1 MMSRLLVL
9 LFTLFTI
16 FLLSFGMAS
25 AQPTVDGSIAPPMPL
40 LELPEGQDIKIFLL
54 FGTATDNLS
63 NPGLTDMLMLV
74 AVNRTANTVSMLSI
88 PRDLYVYIPGHDMR
102 KINTAYYYGE
112 TEHVEGGGVE
122 QLKYVIEYN
131 LGVKVDYYAHVNFTG
146 FLNIIDTLGGIDIA
160 VDCTIR
166 DWKLKER
173 HLNKLMEENYE
184 MFVLPTGLQHID
196 ADTALWYVRSRKTSS
211 ELDRGRRQQDVLR
224 AVWRKIRQQDL
235 LSTLPTLWEQATTYI
250 DTDLTLPDVLGYVP
264 MATNINAESLT
275 SYRFKLGTHISNA
288 FSPAPEQ
295 AWILVPNRDEV
306 QALLKQFVTPPTP
319 NQIRRTNLTV
329 QIVNASGRD
338 NLEWV
343 AADRLAQEGFT
354 PIIIQEDTFFRNN
367 TAIYDYTGTTK
378 GSPVP
383 DLQKV
388 LRVTDE
394 GVVTQPDANRE
405 ADYKIYLGLNYQF
418 WSCTRDVIQPKL
430 TINDRGEVVVM
441 PEVTPEP

>member
-1 MMSRLLVL
+1 MSRLLAP
-9 LFTLFTI
+9 LFTLLTLFI
-16 FLLSFGMAS
+16 LSFGTAT
-25 AQPTVDGSIAPPMPL
+25 AQPTVDGSIAEPMPM
-40 LELPEGQDIKIFLL
+40 LELPAGQDIKIFLL
-54 FGTATDNLS
+54 FGTATDNPD

-74 AVNRTANTVSMLSI
+74 AVNRTANTVSLLSI

-112 TEHVEGGGVE
+112 TENLEGGGVG
-122 QLKYVIEYN
+122 QLKQAIEYN

-173 HLNKLMEENYE
+173 DLNKLVEENYE

-224 AVWRKIRQQDL
+224 AVWRAIRQEDL
-235 LSTLPTLWEQATTYI
+235 LATLPTLWEQATTYI
-250 DTDLTLPDVLGYVP
+250 DTDLTLPDVLGYAP
-264 MATNINAESLT
+264 FAANINAESLT
-275 SYRFKLGTHISNA
+275 TYRFKLGTHINNA

-295 AWILVPNRDEV
+295 AWILVPDRDEV
-306 QALLKQFVTPPTP
+306 QALLKQVVTPPTP

-329 QIVNASGRD
+329 QIINASGVD

-343 AADRLAQEGFT
+343 AADRLTQEGFT
-354 PIIIQEDTFFRNN
+354 PVIIQEETRYRNN
-367 TAIYDYTGTTK
+367 TSIYDFTGTAK

-383 DLQKV
+383 DLQRV

-394 GVVTQPDANRE
+394 GVVNQPDANRT
-405 ADYKIYLGLNYQF
+405 ADYKIYLGMNYLF
-418 WSCTRDVIQPKL
+418 WSCTRDVVQPRI
-430 TINDRGEVVVM
+430 TINDKGEIVLDES
-441 PEVTPEP
+441 PPQP